1 MNYKSIQSLPASG
14 LLCPRC
20 GLGVFK
26 EIVDHVYGKHRYCIA
41 NGIRNN
47 DYRDYDSWLLA
58 CKANY
63 ESVLTFFQ
71 MPNGIK

>member
-1 MNYKSIQSLPASG
+1 MNYGSLESLPSSR
-14 LLCPRC
+14 LLCPKC
-20 GLGVFK
+20 GIGVFN
-26 EIVDHVYGKHRYCIA
+26 EIMHHFYGKHRYCIA

-47 DYRDYDSWLLA
+47 EYKDYDSWLLA

-63 ESVLTFFQ
+63 ESLVTFFQ